1 MNALLR
7 KTAAVLLLCFSA
19 GFSETPFIGRWQLVP
34 EKSAEIGL
42 YKTLKLDITL
52 TGQTL
57 QVEQIWGTGRSLR
70 DTLLLPVNGQPVTLK
85 ASTRVWPY
93 NVFSAIS
100 RQPGSDRRAKLS
112 MEKNGKGFTV
122 EETYPV
128 WVSQGSRELTS
139 TSTYTVQKDG
149 TLLLSVQRPTRESAE
164 TYTFVRDGVKPA
176 FFMHMTDDW
185 AIDGKLPEQAML
197 ISLQGLANDGAPR
210 LYFIYGPKWDFRF
223 TPSMLDFYRDRK
235 GFQFTELTSAEEALK
250 TFLPQVRGYILWDK
264 NVRTS
269 LIVAFTLAGLE
280 KAIVISEE
288 MLPLVEKYH
297 LRSIADFRGRFTGQK
312 DIDIYTWAYQQYWP
326 RCSRDYIVWMGGE
339 AGKIMRPGVADFGIL
354 KGAFFSDLSTE
365 ESDGEEYSLAKKLM
379 SEMKPLSMVMGWH
392 SYAKDKERDAVKLAS
407 SFALRTEGLHT
418 LPNLSFS
425 HQTPATPGFKFK
437 NQHTVV
443 AGKEYRAEKKV
454 YISCIQTDCLGLGA
468 WVRPGRGSMPYAW
481 EVTMNWVWLAPSML
495 EYFYSQATPNDY
507 FLGSL
512 GGPGYMYPK
521 AIPAQYLP
529 QVVAKAYE
537 LMQQLDL
544 NIFEI
549 MDYSEGATVEGN
561 SELTPEVVDAFFNGM
576 PDILGLANG
585 YAPSHSFTV
594 RDGKPLISFDYY
606 LSETRPAQ
614 AAVQDLRELARLN
627 HQRPYFCLVHV
638 REWSDID
645 HVKNILDQLG
655 DEFKV
660 APLDVFMKMA
670 GSQPTFKEKLL
681 QR

>member
-1 MNALLR
+1 MIKNSR
-7 KTAAVLLLCFSA
+7 QILLLIFFLVTIAQSDALFS
-19 GFSETPFIGRWQLVP
+19 GRWKLVT
-34 EKSAEIGL
+34 EKSSEIGL
-42 YKTLKLDITL
+42 FKTLNLDITL
-52 TGQTL
+52 TDMNL
-57 QVEQIWGTGRSLR
+57 QVQQIWGSGRSLR
-70 DTLLLPVNGQPVTLK
+70 DTLQLPISGQPVTLK

-93 NVFSAIS
+93 NVFAAIS
-100 RQPGSDRRAKLS
+100 RQPGSDRQVKLT
-112 MEKNGKGFTV
+112 MTKNGKGFFV

-139 TSTYTVQKDG
+139 TSTYVVQKDG
-149 TLLLSVQRPTRESAE
+149 TLLLSVQRPTRGTPE
-164 TYTFVRDGVKPA
+164 TYTFVRDGITPA

-185 AIDGKLPEQAML
+185 AIDSKLPEQAML

-210 LYFIYGPKWDFRF
+210 LYFVYGPKWDFRF
-223 TPSMLDFYRDRK
+223 TPSMLDFYRDKK
-235 GFQFTELTSAEEALK
+235 GFQFTELSSAEEALK
-250 TFLPQVRGYILWDK
+250 TFLPHVKGYIIWDK

-280 KAIVISEE
+280 KAIVISED
-288 MLPLVEKYH
+288 MLALMEKYH
-297 LRSIADFRGRFTGQK
+297 LCPIADYRGKFTGQK

-326 RCSRDYIVWMGGE
+326 RCSRDFIVWMGGE
-339 AGKIMRPGVADFGIL
+339 SGKIMRPGVADFGIL
-354 KGAFFSDLSTE
+354 KGAFFTDLSTE
-365 ESDGEEYSLAKKLM
+365 EIDTEEYSLAKKLM
-379 SEMKPLSMVMGWH
+379 SEMKPMSMVMGWH

-425 HQTPATPGFKFK
+425 HQTPATPGFQFK
-437 NQHTVV
+437 NQHNVV
-443 AGKEYRAEKKV
+443 ASKEYRAEKKV
-454 YISCIQTDCLGLGA
+454 YIACIQTDCLGLGA

-495 EYFYSQATPNDY
+495 EYFYTQATPNDY
-507 FLGSL
+507 FIGAL

-521 AIPAQYLP
+521 AIPREYLP

-544 NIFEI
+544 NVFEI

-561 SELTPEVVDAFFNGM
+561 SELTPEVVNAFFNGM
-576 PDILGLANG
+576 PNILGLVNG
-585 YAPSHSFTV
+585 YAPSFSFTV

-606 LSETRPAQ
+606 LSETRPAA
-614 AAVQDLRELARLN
+614 AAVEDLRELAKLN
-627 HQRPYFCLVHV
+627 QQRPYFCLVHV

-660 APLDVFMKMA
+660 VPLDVFLKLA
-670 GSQPTFKEKLL
+670 GSHPTFKEKLL
-681 QR
+681 RR